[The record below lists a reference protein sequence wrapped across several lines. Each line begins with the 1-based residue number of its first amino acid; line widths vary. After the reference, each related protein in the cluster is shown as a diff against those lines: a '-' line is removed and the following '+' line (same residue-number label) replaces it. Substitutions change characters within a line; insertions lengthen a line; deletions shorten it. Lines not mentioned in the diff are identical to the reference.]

1 MKRFK
6 LSLNDNPSFESI
18 TGLSNTTYDNSNIRS
33 GQMATEDQIRQLWID
48 ANDLE
53 QRIDYCCRDIVVWKS
68 YVRVIAEGTNIVM
81 SDWLD
86 NVAVG
91 TTRRGVPFTIEF
103 ALPHDSTK
111 FFDNR
116 SGNNQY
122 QYGFRF
128 DVNLP
133 GSATLAQNA
142 FTNNVIGCATDSD
155 SSPNNAK
162 CQYGNNSGGGWLTGV
177 GNAALTSGL
186 LYSYGTYPKPL
197 PQYNDN
203 LDNRGYFMPANT
215 YYMYKDSTDNKIKID
230 VKRRDQFIDGEY
242 LALFFTQFVLR
253 NGATL

>member
-1 MKRFK
+1 MKIIGLEDSR
-6 LSLNDNPSFESI
+6 NPVFNSV
-18 TGLSNTTYDNSNIRS
+18 TGLSNINYDNSNIRS

-68 YVRVIAEGTNIVM
+68 YVRVIAEGTSIVM

-91 TTRRGVPFTIEF
+91 TTRRGMPFTIEF

-116 SGNNQY
+116 SSDNY
-122 QYGFRF
+122 IYGFGIS
-128 DVNLP
+128 VNVP
-133 GSATLAQNA
+133 GKATQAQEV
-142 FTNNVIGCATDSD
+142 FTNNAIGCAYNNTTGNTYCNYSVT
-155 SSPNNAK
+155 STGYWFREVGTNSPI
-162 CQYGNNSGGGWLTGV
+162 TG
-177 GNAALTSGL
+177 GL
-186 LYSYGTYPKPL
+186 LNSNASSPKPL
-197 PQYNDN
+197 PQYNN
-203 LDNRGYFMPANT
+203 GNPNNGFMSPENT

-230 VKRRDQFIDGEY
+230 VKRRDQFADGEY
-242 LALFFTQFVLR
+242 LALFWIQFVLR

>member
-1 MKRFK
+1 
-6 LSLNDNPSFESI
+6 
-18 TGLSNTTYDNSNIRS
+18 
-33 GQMATEDQIRQLWID
+33 MATEDQIRQLWID

-68 YVRVIAEGTNIVM
+68 YVRVIAESTNIVV

-116 SGNNQY
+116 SGNNNY
-122 QYGFRF
+122 VYGFRF
-128 DVNLP
+128 DVNVP
-133 GSATLAQNA
+133 GSATLVQDA
-142 FTNNVIGCATDSD
+142 FTNNAIGCATDSD

-162 CQYGNNSGGGWLTGV
+162 CYYGNGTSGGWLTGI
-177 GNAALTSGL
+177 GASLLTSGL
-186 LYSYGTYPKPL
+186 LYSANGDPKSL

-203 LDNRGYFMPANT
+203 RENRGYIMPANT
-215 YYMYKDSTDNKIKID
+215 YYIYKDFTDNKIKID
-230 VKRRDQFIDGEY
+230 VKRRDQFRNGEY

>member
-6 LSLNDNPSFESI
+6 LSLNDNPSFSSV

-68 YVRVIAEGTNIVM
+68 YVRVIAENTDIVV

-91 TTRRGVPFTIEF
+91 TTRRGVPFTVEF

-111 FFDNR
+111 FFDDR
-116 SGNNQY
+116 SANGIAY
-122 QYGFRF
+122 TYGFGISAN
-128 DVNLP
+128 VP
-133 GSATLAQNA
+133 GEATQAQEA
-142 FTNNVIGCATDSD
+142 FTNNAIGCAY
-155 SSPNNAK
+155 NNTT
-162 CQYGNNSGGGWLTGV
+162 GNTYCKYNVANNGFWLREVGTNSVLTR
-177 GNAALTSGL
+177 GL
-186 LYSYGTYPKPL
+186 LQSNSSAPKPL
-197 PQYNDN
+197 PQYNN
-203 LDNRGYFMPANT
+203 GQYQHGYMTPENV

-230 VKRRDQFIDGEY
+230 VKRRDQFADGEY

>member
-1 MKRFK
+1 
-6 LSLNDNPSFESI
+6 
-18 TGLSNTTYDNSNIRS
+18 
-33 GQMATEDQIRQLWID
+33 MATEDQIRQLWID

-68 YVRVIAEGTNIVM
+68 YVRVIAESTNIVV

-91 TTRRGVPFTIEF
+91 TTRRGMPFTIEF

-122 QYGFRF
+122 QYSFRF
-128 DVNLP
+128 DVNMP
-133 GSATLAQNA
+133 GSATLAQDS
-142 FTNNVIGCATDSD
+142 FTNNVIGCTTDST

-162 CQYGNNSGGGWLTGV
+162 CQYGNGSGGDWLRGV
-177 GNAALTSGL
+177 GNVPLTSGL
-186 LYSYGTYPKPL
+186 FYSNNTNPKPL
-197 PQYNDN
+197 PQYNVN
-203 LDNRGYFMPANT
+203 NTSMNYYMPVNT
-215 YYMYKDSTDNKIKID
+215 YYIYKDSTDNKIKID
-230 VKRRDQFIDGEY
+230 VKRRDQFRNGEY

-253 NGATL
+253 SGATL